1 MLAESYLHTLSPFLL
16 RISGEIGLRWYGLAY
31 LAGFVVAGHIMGKL
45 VKTGRSPLARQRID
59 PGSLLTSLIVGVI
72 VGGRLGFALFY
83 QPQVLWTFGSSFPFW
98 ELLAIHKGGMASH
111 GGMLGVLVASAYF
124 VQKNK
129 LDLYD
134 TLHVADLAA
143 FCATPG
149 LFFGRLANFVNAELW
164 GEPVAT
170 RPAPWWSVKYP
181 NEMLPGHPDSVPSV
195 VANVADVFPSE
206 PANTIH
212 TRLIEG
218 DPAVREAVVP
228 LLTPYWPS
236 QLIQALAEGPLLA
249 TVLCIA
255 WWRPKQPG
263 MIGATFLCC
272 YGPLRLLTEMV
283 RQPDAGIDRTFSLS
297 RGQLLSVGMVLAGV
311 LLLLAVRK
319 SSRREGGLFPPSTS

>member
-31 LAGFVVAGHIMGKL
+31 LAGFVLAGHIMAKL
-45 VKTGRSPLARQRID
+45 VKTGRSPLARQNID
-59 PGSLLTSLIVGVI
+59 PGSLLTSLVIGVI

-83 QPQVLWTFGSSFPFW
+83 QPQVLWTFGPSFPFW
-98 ELLAIHKGGMASH
+98 EILAIHKGGMASH
-111 GGMLGVLVASAYF
+111 GGMLGVLVASAWF
-124 VQKNK
+124 VRKNK

-134 TLHVADLAA
+134 TLHVADLAS

-149 LFFGRLANFVNAELW
+149 LFLGRLANFVNAELW

-170 RPAPWWSVKYP
+170 LPAPWWSVKYP
-181 NEMLPGHPDSVPSV
+181 NEMLPGHPDSVSSV
-195 VANVADVFPSE
+195 VSDVAAAIPNESANS
-206 PANTIH
+206 IH
-212 TRLIEG
+212 AKLIEG
-218 DPAVREAVVP
+218 DPIVRDAVTP

-255 WWRPKQPG
+255 WWRPKRPG
-263 MIGATFLCC
+263 MIGALFLCC

-283 RQPDAGIDRTFSLS
+283 RQPDVGIDRTFGLS
-297 RGQLLSVGMVLAGV
+297 RGQLLSVGMVLAGILMMV
-311 LLLLAVRK
+311 AIRK
-319 SSRREGGLFPPSTS
+319 SPRREGGLFPPSNL

>member
-16 RISGEIGLRWYGLAY
+16 RISGDIGLRWYGLAY
-31 LAGFVVAGHIMGKL
+31 LAGFVVAGHIMSRL
-45 VKTGRSPLARQRID
+45 VKTGRSPLARKKID

-83 QPQVLWTFGSSFPFW
+83 QPQILWTVGPSFPFW

-111 GGMLGVLVASAYF
+111 GGMLGVLIASGWF
-124 VQKNK
+124 VRKNN

-134 TLHVADLAA
+134 TFHVADLAA

-164 GEPVAT
+164 GEPIAT

-195 VANVADVFPSE
+195 VAEVAAAFPNE
-206 PANTIH
+206 PANSIH
-212 TRLIEG
+212 TKLIEG
-218 DPAVREAVVP
+218 DQVVQEAVKP

-236 QLIQALAEGPLLA
+236 QLVQALAEGPLLA
-249 TVLCIA
+249 AILCIA

-263 MIGATFLCC
+263 MIGALFLCC
-272 YGPLRLLTEMV
+272 YGPLRLLTEMI
-283 RQPDAGIDRTFSLS
+283 RQPDAGIDRIFGLS
-297 RGQLLSVGMVLAGV
+297 RGQLLSVGMVLGG
-311 LLLLAVRK
+311 LLLLGLVRK
-319 SSRREGGLFPPSTS
+319 SSRRDGGLFPPSTL

>member
-16 RISGEIGLRWYGLAY
+16 RISGEIGIRWYGLAY
-31 LAGFVVAGHIMGKL
+31 LAGFIVAGHIMSKL
-45 VKTGRSPLARQRID
+45 VKTGRSPLARQKID

-111 GGMLGVLVASAYF
+111 GGMLGVLIASTWF
-124 VQKNK
+124 VRKNN
-129 LDLYD
+129 LDIYD
-134 TLHVADLAA
+134 TFHVADLSA

-164 GEPVAT
+164 GVALADH
-170 RPAPWWSVKYP
+170 PAPWWSVKYP

-195 VANVADVFPSE
+195 VAEVAATLPGESSSV
-206 PANTIH
+206 IH
-212 TRLIEG
+212 AKLMEG
-218 DPAVREAVVP
+218 DPVVQKAVIP

-249 TVLCIA
+249 IMLCVA

-263 MIGATFLCC
+263 MIAGLFLCC
-272 YGPLRLLTEMV
+272 YGPLRLFTEIV
-283 RQPDAGIDRTFSLS
+283 RQPDAGIDRIFGLS
-297 RGQLLSVGMVLAGV
+297 RGQLLSVGMVLAGLF
-311 LLLLAVRK
+311 LLVVIRK
-319 SSRREGGLFPPSTS
+319 SPRREGGLFPPSTF

>member
-16 RISGEIGLRWYGLAY
+16 RISGDIGLRWYGLAY
-31 LAGFVVAGHIMGKL
+31 LAGFVVAGHIMSRL
-45 VKTGRSPLARQRID
+45 VKTGRSPLARKKID

-83 QPQVLWTFGSSFPFW
+83 QPQILWTVGPSFPFW

-111 GGMLGVLVASAYF
+111 GGMLGVLIASGWF
-124 VQKNK
+124 VRKNN

-134 TLHVADLAA
+134 TFHVADLAS

-164 GEPVAT
+164 GEPIAT

-195 VANVADVFPSE
+195 VAEVAAAFPNE
-206 PANTIH
+206 PANSIH
-212 TRLIEG
+212 TKLIEG
-218 DPAVREAVVP
+218 DQVVQEAVKP

-236 QLIQALAEGPLLA
+236 QLVQALAEGPLLA
-249 TVLCIA
+249 AILCIA

-263 MIGATFLCC
+263 MIGALFLCC
-272 YGPLRLLTEMV
+272 YGPLRLLTEMI
-283 RQPDAGIDRTFSLS
+283 RQPDAGIDRIFGLS
-297 RGQLLSVGMVLAGV
+297 RGQLLSVGMVLGG
-311 LLLLAVRK
+311 LLLLGLVRK
-319 SSRREGGLFPPSTS
+319 SSRRDGGLFPPSTL

>member
-16 RISGEIGLRWYGLAY
+16 RISGDIGLRWYGLAY
-31 LAGFVVAGHIMGKL
+31 LAGFVVAGHIMSRL
-45 VKTGRSPLARQRID
+45 VKTGRSPLARKKID

-83 QPQVLWTFGSSFPFW
+83 QPQILWTVGPSFPFW

-111 GGMLGVLVASAYF
+111 GGMLGVLIASGWF
-124 VQKNK
+124 VRKNN

-134 TLHVADLAA
+134 TFHVADLAA

-164 GEPVAT
+164 GEPIAT

-195 VANVADVFPSE
+195 VAEVAAAFPNES
-206 PANTIH
+206 ANSIH
-212 TRLIEG
+212 TKLIEG
-218 DPAVREAVVP
+218 DQVVQEAVKP

-236 QLIQALAEGPLLA
+236 QLVQALAEGPLLA
-249 TVLCIA
+249 AILCIA

-263 MIGATFLCC
+263 MIGALFLCC
-272 YGPLRLLTEMV
+272 YGPLRLLTEMI
-283 RQPDAGIDRTFSLS
+283 RQPDAGIDRIFGLS
-297 RGQLLSVGMVLAGV
+297 RGQLLSVGMVLGG
-311 LLLLAVRK
+311 LLLLGLVRK
-319 SSRREGGLFPPSTS
+319 SSRRDGGLFPPSTP

>member
-31 LAGFVVAGHIMGKL
+31 LAGFVGWAHHGK
-45 VKTGRSPLARQRID
+45 VGENGEKPPCPTKDRS
-59 PGSLLTSLIVGVI
+59 GFSSNFTVVGVI
-72 VGGRLGFALFY
+72 VGGRLDLPFLSTSSSLD
-83 QPQVLWTFGSSFPFW
+83 LWFIFSFW

-195 VANVADVFPSE
+195 VANVADVLPSE

-218 DPAVREAVVP
+218 DPAIREAVVP

-236 QLIQALAEGPLLA
+236 QLIQTLAEGPLVA
-249 TVLCIA
+249 TMLCIA
-255 WWRPKQPG
+255 WWRPKKPG
-263 MIGATFLCC
+263 MIGAIFLCC
-272 YGPLRLLTEMV
+272 YGPLRFFTEMV
-283 RQPDAGIDRTFSLS
+283 RQPDAGID
-297 RGQLLSVGMVLAGV
+297 QLSVSPVANC
-311 LLLLAVRK
+311 
-319 SSRREGGLFPPSTS
+319 

>member
-16 RISGEIGLRWYGLAY
+16 RFSGEIGLRWYGLAY
-31 LAGFVVAGHIMGKL
+31 LAGFFVAGQIMAKL
-45 VKTGRSPLARQRID
+45 VKTGRSPLARQNID

-83 QPQVLWTFGSSFPFW
+83 QPHILWTFGSSFPFW

-111 GGMLGVLVASAYF
+111 GGMLGVLTASAWF
-124 VQKNK
+124 VRKNK
-129 LDLYD
+129 LGLYD

-164 GEPVAT
+164 GEPIAT

-181 NEMLPGHPDSVPSV
+181 NEMLPGHPDSVESV
-195 VANVADVFPSE
+195 VAHVADAL
-206 PANTIH
+206 PAESANIVH
-212 TRLIEG
+212 AKLIEG
-218 DPAVREAVVP
+218 DAVVRETVIP

-236 QLIQALAEGPLLA
+236 QLIQAVAEGPFLA
-249 TVLCIA
+249 IMLCIA
-255 WWRPKQPG
+255 WWRPKRPG
-263 MIGATFLCC
+263 VISALFLCC

-283 RQPDAGIDRTFSLS
+283 RQPDVGIDRIFGLS
-297 RGQLLSVGMVLAGV
+297 RGQLLSVGMVLAGIFILV
-311 LLLLAVRK
+311 AIRK
-319 SSRREGGLFPPSTS
+319 SSRREGGLFPTSNP

>member
-16 RISGEIGLRWYGLAY
+16 RISGDIGLRWYGLAY
-31 LAGFVVAGHIMGKL
+31 LAGFVVAGHIMSRL
-45 VKTGRSPLARQRID
+45 VKTGRSPLACKKID

-83 QPQVLWTFGSSFPFW
+83 QPQILWTFSPSFPFW

-111 GGMLGVLVASAYF
+111 GGMLGVLIASGWF
-124 VQKNK
+124 VRKNN

-134 TLHVADLAA
+134 TFHVADLAA

-164 GEPVAT
+164 GEPIAT

-195 VANVADVFPSE
+195 VAEVAAAFPNE
-206 PANTIH
+206 PANSIH
-212 TRLIEG
+212 TKLIEG
-218 DPAVREAVVP
+218 DQVVQEAVKP

-236 QLIQALAEGPLLA
+236 QLVQALAEGPLLA
-249 TVLCIA
+249 AILCIA

-263 MIGATFLCC
+263 MIGALFLCC
-272 YGPLRLLTEMV
+272 YGPLRLLTEMI
-283 RQPDAGIDRTFSLS
+283 RQPDAGIDRIFGLS
-297 RGQLLSVGMVLAGV
+297 RGQLLSVGMVLGG
-311 LLLLAVRK
+311 LLLLALVRK
-319 SSRREGGLFPPSTS
+319 SSRRDGGLFPPSTL

>member
-31 LAGFVVAGHIMGKL
+31 LAGFVVAGHIMSRL
-45 VKTGRSPLARQRID
+45 VKTGRSPLARKKID

-83 QPQVLWTFGSSFPFW
+83 QPQVLWTVGPSFPFW

-111 GGMLGVLVASAYF
+111 GGMLGVLIASGWF
-124 VQKNK
+124 VRKNN

-134 TLHVADLAA
+134 TFHVADLAA

-164 GEPVAT
+164 GEPIAT

-195 VANVADVFPSE
+195 VAEVAAAFPNE
-206 PANTIH
+206 PANSIH
-212 TRLIEG
+212 TKLIEG
-218 DPAVREAVVP
+218 DHVVQEAVKP

-236 QLIQALAEGPLLA
+236 QLVQALAEGPFLA
-249 TVLCIA
+249 AILCIA

-263 MIGATFLCC
+263 MIGVLFLCC
-272 YGPLRLLTEMV
+272 YGPLRLLTEMI
-283 RQPDAGIDRTFSLS
+283 RQPDAGIERIFGLS
-297 RGQLLSVGMVLAGV
+297 RGQLLSVGMVLGG
-311 LLLLAVRK
+311 LLLLGLVRK
-319 SSRREGGLFPPSTS
+319 SPRRDGGLFPPSTL

>member
-16 RISGEIGLRWYGLAY
+16 RISGDIGLRWYGLAY
-31 LAGFVVAGHIMGKL
+31 LAGFVVAGHIMSRL
-45 VKTGRSPLARQRID
+45 VKTGRSPLGRKKID

-83 QPQVLWTFGSSFPFW
+83 QPQILWTVGPSFPFW

-111 GGMLGVLVASAYF
+111 GGMLGVLIASGWF
-124 VQKNK
+124 VRKNN

-134 TLHVADLAA
+134 TFHVADLAA

-164 GEPVAT
+164 GEPIAT

-195 VANVADVFPSE
+195 VAEVAAAFPNE
-206 PANTIH
+206 PANSIH
-212 TRLIEG
+212 TKLIEG
-218 DPAVREAVVP
+218 DQVVQEAVKP

-236 QLIQALAEGPLLA
+236 QLVQALAEGPLLA
-249 TVLCIA
+249 AILCIA

-263 MIGATFLCC
+263 MIGALFLCC
-272 YGPLRLLTEMV
+272 YGPLRLLTEMI
-283 RQPDAGIDRTFSLS
+283 RQPDAGIDRIFGLS
-297 RGQLLSVGMVLAGV
+297 RGQLLSVGMVLGG
-311 LLLLAVRK
+311 LLLLGLVRK
-319 SSRREGGLFPPSTS
+319 SSRRDGGLFPPSTL

>member
-1 MLAESYLHTLSPFLL
+1 
-16 RISGEIGLRWYGLAY
+16 
-31 LAGFVVAGHIMGKL
+31 
-45 VKTGRSPLARQRID
+45 
-59 PGSLLTSLIVGVI
+59 
-72 VGGRLGFALFY
+72 
-83 QPQVLWTFGSSFPFW
+83 
-98 ELLAIHKGGMASH
+98 MASH

-236 QLIQALAEGPLLA
+236 QLIQAMAEGPLLA

-255 WWRPKQPG
+255 WWRPKKPG
-263 MIGATFLCC
+263 MIGAIFLCC

-283 RQPDAGIDRTFSLS
+283 RQPDAGIDRTFGLS